1 MGLFA
6 AMGKTRRR
14 LGVLGGMGPAATAL
28 FFREFVAHT
37 DAERDQ
43 DHVDAV
49 VLSHA
54 SLPDRTHP
62 EAQDGDLLELLMLD
76 VELLESAGAGCIAI
90 PCNTAHLYYDRLSR
104 AGSVPVLNMVEE
116 AVGLALSRCPD
127 AKTVGVLC
135 TDGTRRDGM
144 YTRACLRRGVEA
156 AYPPQGG
163 QAALMELIYGHVKRG
178 KPGGGRLFGEAYRG
192 VKLAG
197 ADVVVLGCTELSV
210 HRSLCGVPSDCVDSL
225 DALVRASIAW
235 AGKRYRE
242 G

>member
-28 FFREFVAHT
+28 FYRELVAHT
-37 DAERDQ
+37 HAERDQ
-43 DHVDAV
+43 DHIDAV

-54 SLPDRTHP
+54 SLPDRT
-62 EAQDGDLLELLMLD
+62 L
-76 VELLESAGAGCIAI
+76 V
-90 PCNTAHLYYDRLSR
+90 
-104 AGSVPVLNMVEE
+104 
-116 AVGLALSRCPD
+116 
-127 AKTVGVLC
+127 
-135 TDGTRRDGM
+135 
-144 YTRACLRRGVEA
+144 
-156 AYPPQGG
+156 
-163 QAALMELIYGHVKRG
+163 YGHVKRG
-178 KPGGGRLFGEAYRG
+178 KPGGGRLFAEASRG

-197 ADVVVLGCTELSV
+197 ADVVILGCTELSV
-210 HRSLCGVPSDCVDSL
+210 YRSLHGVPCDCVDSL